1 MIRDAT
7 TADVAALTTLENL
20 CFDVDRMS
28 ARQFRYTLRRGN
40 AALLV
45 AEDGEHLQGY
55 GLVLFRGNTSLARLY
70 SLAVNPLHR
79 AKGIGRALMH
89 ACEKVALARGVIYM
103 RLEVRK
109 DNVVAVNLYHALGY
123 RAFGEFPKY
132 YEDSMDALRMEKLL
146 VPQLSP
152 RQSKVPYH
160 AQSLEFTCGPACL
173 MMAFKALNPVTKM
186 TRMLEL
192 RLWRE
197 ATTVFMTSGLG
208 GCGAL
213 GLALAAWRRG
223 FRVDVSV
230 SNETEMFVD
239 SVRSPEKKD
248 VIRLVEQDFRN
259 ELEQTGVPVRRTP
272 LSVPELRMKR
282 EAGGI
287 PIVLVSSYRLTGDRE
302 PHWVLISQFDDRF
315 AYVHDP
321 YVDDEEGHTKTD
333 CIGIPI
339 LHAEMERMMRFG
351 RKKHFASVIVGP
363 RGPRQ

>member
-7 TADVAALTTLENL
+7 VADVPALTALEEL
-20 CFDVDRMS
+20 CFDTDRMS
-28 ARQFRYTLRRGN
+28 ARQFRYTLSRGN

-45 AEDGEHLQGY
+45 DEARGNLLGY
-55 GLVLFRGNTSLARLY
+55 GLVLFRRNTSLARLY
-70 SLAVNPLHR
+70 SLAVDPLHR
-79 AKGIGRALMH
+79 TKGIGSALLR
-89 ACEKVALARGVIYM
+89 ACEEVAVARDAIYM

-109 DNVVAVNLYHALGY
+109 DNVAATSMYHALGY
-123 RAFGEFPKY
+123 RDFAEFPKY
-132 YEDSMDALRMEKLL
+132 YEDSMDALQMEKLL
-146 VPQLSP
+146 VPRLSLQ
-152 RQSKVPYH
+152 QSSVPYH

-173 MMAFKALNPVTKM
+173 MMAFKALDPVTKM

-213 GLALAAWRRG
+213 GLALAAWHRG

-239 SVRSPEKKD
+239 SVRSAEKKD
-248 VIRLVEQDFRN
+248 VVRLVEQDFRN
-259 ELEQTGVPVRRTP
+259 ELEQTGVPVRRGP
-272 LSVPELRMKR
+272 LSVAQLRKKR

-287 PIVLVSSYRLTGDRE
+287 PIVLVSSYRLTGDRQ

-321 YVDDEEGHTKTD
+321 FVDAEEGQTKTD

-339 LHAEMERMMRFG
+339 LHSELAHMMRFG

-363 RGPRQ
+363 RRPAE